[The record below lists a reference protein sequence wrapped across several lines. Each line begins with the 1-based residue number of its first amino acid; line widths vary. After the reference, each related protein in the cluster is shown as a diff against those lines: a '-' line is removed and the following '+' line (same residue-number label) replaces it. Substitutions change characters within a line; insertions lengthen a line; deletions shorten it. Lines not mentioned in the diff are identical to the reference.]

1 MSQFHRIAHD
11 SAGHKAEIILFS
23 EFQHAQGFNAPAPE
37 DIVSAIY
44 SRTPGMEEGA
54 EINRY
59 PSDERRKYKEL
70 LRWAM
75 SILTERQRNMIYLK
89 FYRKLRNVE
98 IARQLGVSRVDVLKV
113 LNNATENLRKIILS
127 AEVNE
132 LANSKEAEHL
142 KRWETFKKEVSKM
155 DGLPKRVRS
164 KLILLAERTSRGL
177 ICE

>member
-1 MSQFHRIAHD
+1 MSQFHRITHD
-11 SAGHKAEIILFS
+11 SAGNKAEIIIFS
-23 EFQHAQGFNAPAPE
+23 EFQHAQVFNAPAPE

-98 IARQLGVSRVDVLKV
+98 IARRLGVSRVDVMKV
-113 LNNATENLRKIILS
+113 LNNATENIRKIILS

-142 KRWETFKKEVSKM
+142 KRWETFKKEVSRM
-155 DGLPKRVRS
+155 DGLPKQMRS